1 MLNENKGVEGVNY
14 YELLEVAP
22 TASEEVIK
30 MAYKALV
37 KKYHPDAY
45 EGDLDYAESMIKKIN
60 MAYDTLSDK
69 KKRAD
74 YNQEIGIKVFDT
86 QDEFKTKTRFSN
98 DADQMVNK
106 PTTNKS
112 FDNRQGGI
120 LERIHSIFN
129 SFIGILI
136 LYIVIGLVTGNLK
149 EWNQNIIY
157 YSKVVVH
164 FVNNINLPRNYED
177 GSPEQVID
185 CYIEAVL
192 NGDEYTALQSI
203 DIQNEDLSNMT
214 EGISKIFKQ
223 FQQDEMFAAMFQ
235 DMKNAEFEIAKGK
248 VNQEYIVTFTTCDYL
263 TIMNQVDSG
272 IYSDSYVAKQI
283 QQRVR
288 IAPKDLKKEVIVN
301 LTFNEGQWYVSGI
314 QDLKKFLEALTG
326 NLFRPMYEE
335 ILQQMN

>member
-1 MLNENKGVEGVNY
+1 MEGLNY
-14 YELLEVAP
+14 YDLLEVAP

-37 KKYHPDAY
+37 KKYHPDVY

-60 MAYDTLSDK
+60 TAYDTLADK

-74 YNQEIGIKVFDT
+74 YDREMGIKVFHT
-86 QDEFKTKTRFSN
+86 QDELKIKKKFSN
-98 DADQMVNK
+98 DDEQMVNK
-106 PTTNKS
+106 PPTSKS
-112 FDNRQGGI
+112 FKNRLGEI
-120 LERIHSIFN
+120 LERVHSVVN

-136 LYIVIGLVTGNLK
+136 LYFAIGLITGNLK

-164 FVNNINLPRNYED
+164 FVNNINLPRSYED
-177 GSPEQVID
+177 GSPEQAIA
-185 CYIEAVL
+185 CYIEAIL

-203 DIQNEDLSNMT
+203 NIQNEELSNMT
-214 EGISKIFKQ
+214 EGITKIFKQ
-223 FQQDEMFAAMFQ
+223 FQQDEIFAMMFQ
-235 DMKNAEFEIAKGK
+235 DMKNVEYEIEKGK

-263 TIMNQVDSG
+263 TIANQVDLD
-272 IYSDSYVAKQI
+272 IYSDAYVAKQI

-288 IAPKDLKKEVIVN
+288 IASKDIKKEVMLNV
-301 LTFNEGQWYVSGI
+301 TFNEGQWYVSGI

-326 NLFRPMYEE
+326 NLFGPMYEG
-335 ILQQMN
+335 ILQKVN